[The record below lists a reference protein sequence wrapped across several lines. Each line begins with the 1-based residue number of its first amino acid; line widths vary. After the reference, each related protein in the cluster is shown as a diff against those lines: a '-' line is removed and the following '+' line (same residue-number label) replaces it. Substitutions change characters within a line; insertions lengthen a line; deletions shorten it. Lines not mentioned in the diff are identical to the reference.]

1 MERGKWKGENG
12 KRKGEGEVP
21 NSIFQSPFSIF
32 HSPSSILRPPFS
44 IVRLPSFVSR
54 WAPVLLWMA
63 TIFYFSSRRNPLGFL
78 PSSGLDIDV
87 GDLAHICEYA
97 GLAAL
102 LHRALRE
109 HGSGGPSTGSGTAGE
124 QGGPAEGKFAH
135 NPNRTPA
142 PLHLYTPALIALAYA
157 IFDELHQA
165 FVPGRGS
172 EVTDI
177 GLDLIGVIAALGLI
191 WIRGVEGDTKVT
203 KSEGKKEKSRGI
215 VRF

>member
-1 MERGKWKGENG
+1 
-12 KRKGEGEVP
+12 
-21 NSIFQSPFSIF
+21 
-32 HSPSSILRPPFS
+32 
-44 IVRLPSFVSR
+44 
-54 WAPVLLWMA
+54 MA

-78 PSSGLDIDV
+78 PSSGLGIDI
-87 GDLAHICEYA
+87 GNLAHIGEYA
-97 GLAAL
+97 GLTAL

-124 QGGPAEGKFAH
+124 QRRDMEGESAH
-135 NPNRTPA
+135 NPKLTHA
-142 PLHLYTPALIALAYA
+142 PLYLCTPALIALAYA

-191 WIRGVEGDTKVT
+191 WIRGAEGNTKVT
-203 KSEGKKEKSRGI
+203 KSEGEKEKSRGI